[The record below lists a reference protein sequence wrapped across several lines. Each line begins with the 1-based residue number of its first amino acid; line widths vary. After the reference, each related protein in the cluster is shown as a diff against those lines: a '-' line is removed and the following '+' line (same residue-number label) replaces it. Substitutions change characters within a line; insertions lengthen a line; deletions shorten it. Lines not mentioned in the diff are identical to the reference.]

1 MRCPRCNKEA
11 EGKFCCH
18 CGAPLYQDFQDK
30 LEKWLD
36 QDIQGNV
43 HEQEEN
49 PGFQEEHPMYE
60 SGSKRR
66 TTSSSFYKDREEY
79 QRGYRESAKPVSRY
93 YDEFEDDDYD
103 YDSDLSEKWDDY
115 EDYPERRQSYDN
127 RGQGKYQP
135 ADKTI
140 VIKDRRG
147 RAPVRQSKKVVQKK
161 GKTSRR
167 PQTKV
172 IHKTRRPGALQNM
185 AATGVSKTISHILR
199 LAAGGLMTV
208 IVLTLLTGF
217 WREKDTLGAVTQMIA
232 ERNLGEALFL
242 ILSLATVIYGALS
255 ILWLFTR
262 RKMAQNDR
270 ITYLDTGR
278 GTFSFL
284 VFFLLSFVGGKIV
297 LWIPGTPQI
306 LAGFRLYLLV
316 IERYGGFLTV
326 LSVAGLVC
334 CLIRRWKR
342 F

>member
-1 MRCPRCNKEA
+1 MRCPKCNKEA

-18 CGAPLYQDFQDK
+18 CGAPLYQDFQDQ
-30 LEKWLD
+30 LERWLD
-36 QDIQGNV
+36 QDIQGNRN
-43 HEQEEN
+43 EQKEASEFEEDYPLYEDRVN
-49 PGFQEEHPMYE
+49 RRPAAGRSYEE
-60 SGSKRR
+60 RA
-66 TTSSSFYKDREEY
+66 
-79 QRGYRESAKPVSRY
+79 GYGKGYGKTARPASRY
-93 YDEFEDDDYD
+93 YDEFSDD
-103 YDSDLSEKWDDY
+103 DSDLIDEWDDY
-115 EDYPERRQSYDN
+115 EEYSGGRRSYSS
-127 RGQGKYQP
+127 REPRRYQP
-135 ADKTI
+135 VDKQI
-140 VIKDRRG
+140 IIKDRRG
-147 RAPVRQSKKVVQKK
+147 RTPVRRTNKVIQKK
-161 GKTSRR
+161 GKASRR

-172 IHKTRRPGALQNM
+172 IRKTGRPGMIQNA

-217 WREKDTLGAVTQMIA
+217 WREKDTLGTVTQMIS

-242 ILSLATVIYGALS
+242 VLSLATVLYGALS
-255 ILWLFTR
+255 VLWLFTR

-284 VFFLLSFVGGKIV
+284 AFFLLSFVGGKIV
-297 LWIPGTPQI
+297 LWIPGSPQI

-326 LSVAGLVC
+326 LSLAGLVC